1 MSEKL
6 PRSAKLLLAVSGG
19 LGVLVAI
26 QGAVMAIKDFFWFHF
41 LINLLYFACFTL
53 IFIYASHRPF
63 PSKVLFPLVNCLY
76 GAIVLCTGIIFPQRG
91 LPIAVEAAESF
102 LSLLVI
108 IGLICHSSTW
118 SQVSST
124 KKWFTLIVA
133 AEVLV
138 ALQGTWNVF
147 YECPMHA
154 SLYTALVQVWLRPAF
169 AALLAFC
176 YSSRMKQKYG
186 A

>member
-6 PRSAKLLLAVSGG
+6 PRSAKQLLVLSGG

-26 QGAVMAIKDFFWFHF
+26 HEAVMAIQDFYWFHLF
-41 LINLLYFACFTL
+41 INVAFFACFTL
-53 IFIYASHRPF
+53 ISIYAWNRDF
-63 PSKVLFPLVNCLY
+63 PSKTLFPLVNCLY

-91 LPIAVEAAESF
+91 LPIPVEAAESF

-118 SQVSST
+118 HQVSST
-124 KKWFTLIVA
+124 KKWFTLIVI

-138 ALQGTWNVF
+138 ALQGTWNIF
-147 YECPMHA
+147 YDCPMHTR
-154 SLYTALVQVWLRPAF
+154 LHTALLQVWLRPAL
-169 AALLAFC
+169 AATLAFS
-176 YSSRMKQKYG
+176 YSARMKQKFG
-186 A
+186 V